1 VRHVARMGIAE
12 VRTEFWWGNIRE
24 RENLEDIDA
33 EGGTFLKG
41 FLWNTMGRRALDY
54 YGSGYGQAS
63 SRYEYS

>member
-1 VRHVARMGIAE
+1 VIKFKGTRWVRHVARMGIAE

-41 FLWNTMGRRALDY
+41 FL
-54 YGSGYGQAS
+54 
-63 SRYEYS
+63 